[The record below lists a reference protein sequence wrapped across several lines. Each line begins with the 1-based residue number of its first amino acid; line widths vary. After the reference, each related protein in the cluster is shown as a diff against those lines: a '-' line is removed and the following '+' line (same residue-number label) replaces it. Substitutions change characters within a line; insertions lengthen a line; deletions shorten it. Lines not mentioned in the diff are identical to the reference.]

1 VAQLDVDDRR
11 FERARTL
18 LREALEL
25 STTLGDRRMI
35 VRCLER
41 LAYLATARRRFRRAV
56 RLVDAASS
64 LRAAAGLPRAQV
76 ERKALKRW
84 LEPAELSLDPAVRDQ
99 LGREGAAM
107 ALETVLTYAVES
119 SVNES

>member
-1 VAQLDVDDRR
+1 MAQLNIDDRR

-25 STTLGDRRMI
+25 SITLGDQRMI

-64 LRAAAGLPRAQV
+64 LRAAAGLPRAHV
-76 ERKALKRW
+76 ESKALKRW
-84 LEPAELSLDPAVRDQ
+84 LEPAELSFDPAVRER

-107 ALETVLTYAVES
+107 TLESVLTYAVES
-119 SVNES
+119 